1 MSSAERWMQV
11 ALELAEQAKNDDEV
25 PIGAV
30 VVRGE
35 EIIGRGFN
43 QTISTSD
50 PTAHA
55 EIVAIRDAAKYLS
68 NYRLTGCDLYVTI
81 EPCSMCA
88 GALVHARIQTLI
100 FGAKEPRAGAVC
112 SSIAVLDNP
121 NLNHK
126 VDVQSGVCEQQASAL
141 MSNFF
146 QAKRRS

>member
-1 MSSAERWMQV
+1 MQV

-30 VVRGE
+30 VVRGD

-55 EIVAIRDAAKYLS
+55 EIVAIRNAARHVN

-126 VDVQSGVCEQQASAL
+126 VDVQSGVCEQQASTL
-141 MSNFF
+141 MSSFF
-146 QAKRRS
+146 QAKRRSQESA